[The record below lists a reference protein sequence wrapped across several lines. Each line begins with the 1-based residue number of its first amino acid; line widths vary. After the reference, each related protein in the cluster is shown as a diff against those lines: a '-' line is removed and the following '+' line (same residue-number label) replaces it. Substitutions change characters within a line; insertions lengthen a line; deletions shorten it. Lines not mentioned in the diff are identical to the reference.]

1 MAKENKKPGLL
12 VHLTFDK
19 EARSD
24 GHVSPPVESGRIK
37 FFFAMLTKHN
47 SDLIL
52 PGLLFLVT
60 ALPLF
65 GVYIFLR
72 VYGAEKLLYD
82 LLKITELPYLM
93 TNIGIG
99 ISSGADVF
107 SLKTDML
114 KVYQLFFVA
123 VGFAMFIMSIGL
135 SGLLRLAAKFI
146 WSDSFI
152 TKKDNYGNN
161 VPRTIIEFFEGVK
174 KYCPQMLVWGAI
186 AFILVAGVG
195 NSVIFFISGL
205 WSGTA
210 GAGHYI
216 ILILA
221 CIIGLLGAMFLMY
234 FAPFIVM
241 YDIPMAAKI
250 KNSAIFTIQ
259 MFVPNLFILAVIAA
273 PVIAAALTNGFINVI
288 FVALL
293 VVFGGTFYTLLTGNY
308 VQYYAEKIMTP
319 VYTAQVS
326 KQSKNKKKKK

>member
-1 MAKENKKPGLL
+1 
-12 VHLTFDK
+12 
-19 EARSD
+19 
-24 GHVSPPVESGRIK
+24 VESGRIK

-52 PGLLFLVT
+52 PGLFVSRYCVT
-60 ALPLF
+60 LF

-146 WSDSFI
+146 GPTASLP
-152 TKKDNYGNN
+152 KDNYGNN